1 MVRSSGAAA
10 YQRRWDLRSKESCRG
25 DPPLRLVLPFTV
37 TRMVLQG
44 SLQKEAGARL
54 SRRLVAEGYT
64 LAAAYL
70 PSTALRW
77 QYEPPVE

>member
-1 MVRSSGAAA
+1 
-10 YQRRWDLRSKESCRG
+10 
-25 DPPLRLVLPFTV
+25 
-37 TRMVLQG
+37 MVLQG